1 MGLVSGKVAIV
12 TGAGRGIG
20 AAIARGLA
28 KEGAHVVLVSR
39 TRSQLEEQ
47 VLQITEHGVR
57 ALAAEADVAVEADV
71 KRVVQET
78 VDNFGTVDILVNAAG
93 ISMVAQS
100 DELSLENWD
109 KCLDIN
115 LTGTFLMCREVG
127 RVMIAQGR
135 GGKIVNITS
144 LVAHTG
150 IQQRAAYAASKGGV
164 KQLTQTL
171 AAEWGRYK
179 INVNNISPGYII
191 TEMVQK
197 LIDKG
202 IHQPEKMARRTPLGR
217 MGQPEDLVGPAIF
230 LCSPLSDFVTG
241 HTLVVDGGWLA
252 NGHLDLY

>member
-1 MGLVSGKVAIV
+1 LGLVSGKVAIV